1 MRTTCGQQAE
11 EVSRLF
17 AAIYHRCHPVYGV
30 QLGHQAVR
38 VLHLVA
44 EEGDAVTVQRA
55 AEFIGSAR
63 NTASELIG
71 RLVERGLL
79 RKHRDDADERVVH
92 LALTAAGR
100 RALDEH
106 VGLDRRHLAAALRR
120 TDSALRVQ
128 ILEGMQ
134 ALLALVEAGER

>member
-1 MRTTCGQQAE
+1 MRPTCAEQAD

-17 AAIYHRCHPVYGV
+17 AAIYHRCHPIYGV

-55 AEFIGSAR
+55 AAFIGSAR
-63 NTASELIG
+63 NTASELVG

-79 RKHRDDADERVVH
+79 MKRRDATDERVVH

-100 RALDEH
+100 LALDEH
-106 VGLDRRHLAAALRR
+106 VGLDRSHLATALRR
-120 TDSALRVQ
+120 ADPATRARIVD
-128 ILEGMQ
+128 GMQ
-134 ALLALVEAGER
+134 ALLAVVERTSP